1 MRKIYRQNG
10 PKHSS
15 FRILR
20 KKKGIVALKKEI
32 IDIGLFLS
40 VLRGVRSVH
49 ES

>member
-20 KKKGIVALKKEI
+20 KKGIVALKKER